1 MGLLGL
7 DGSSVPAS
15 ETASS
20 ARTAAPALSGVT
32 TRLVGPAFTGCARTL
47 RHPKT
52 CNIEA
57 WRLCHILPQNSQGFC
72 PPTRYIGVSQ
82 VVRSQKAALCGESF
96 ELSFVLLFGGQPA
109 ANCTDMVCMQLNP
122 SFLHHPAK
130 HQKKMMQQALYELF
144 GSICFD
150 VMFALTVPMSLW
162 WLAGTLSLICIVLI
176 IIERGC
182 EAVWVPPF
190 LTFALCGTCASD
202 MMWLAT
208 NAGFGV
214 LGAQI
219 ERWRIAPEPEQPK
232 TSPMENIRAKLTG
245 FWLDMCIFTGVWFAG
260 NLSFSYDISFVRS
273 VVGFL
278 LMVSLLDLGL
288 SLWHHVLH
296 LPCMYTY
303 HKVHHSVRIT
313 QPWTNEV
320 EHPVEALGN
329 ATVKYGSLVLVSNCV
344 QLSPN
349 VAFAYFMF
357 STWYGVMVHSGYN
370 LPPFDWISQ
379 TPALWFII
387 TPQQHQAHH
396 LNGAKKLGAITSIW
410 DSLFQ
415 RIISMSIPKQPCLQP
430 LAASSRLGKTW
441 PVESLREISDDQLRE
456 LVQAV
461 RTHGMIVIP
470 NQSWSLNE
478 QEKFT
483 SRLGELTATVV
494 GQAPEYFEVHPR
506 IVRLSNFR
514 ADGTWKGPNYQGA
527 EVWHQ
532 DGDYMRMSERHILTV
547 LCAEQIP
554 TSGGGTGFVDLVAA
568 AAALP
573 ASLRAKAEGLR
584 CFSSARRNAEY
595 MKRDF
600 TAEDAERFPDQWTPV
615 LHRHPRDGRELLLMG
630 SELSVL
636 QDQKQPDPETTK
648 ALFQHVLSPR
658 WMYFHQYKPGDVII
672 WDNLQTLHKAL
683 PFIND
688 GSDSRLLWRAQAR
701 VTEAF
706 PW

>member
-1 MGLLGL
+1 M
-7 DGSSVPAS
+7 
-15 ETASS
+15 
-20 ARTAAPALSGVT
+20 
-32 TRLVGPAFTGCARTL
+32 
-47 RHPKT
+47 
-52 CNIEA
+52 
-57 WRLCHILPQNSQGFC
+57 
-72 PPTRYIGVSQ
+72 
-82 VVRSQKAALCGESF
+82 
-96 ELSFVLLFGGQPA
+96 
-109 ANCTDMVCMQLNP
+109 
-122 SFLHHPAK
+122 
-130 HQKKMMQQALYELF
+130 
-144 GSICFD
+144 
-150 VMFALTVPMSLW
+150 
-162 WLAGTLSLICIVLI
+162 
-176 IIERGC
+176 
-182 EAVWVPPF
+182 
-190 LTFALCGTCASD
+190 
-202 MMWLAT
+202 
-208 NAGFGV
+208 
-214 LGAQI
+214 
-219 ERWRIAPEPEQPK
+219 
-232 TSPMENIRAKLTG
+232 
-245 FWLDMCIFTGVWFAG
+245 
-260 NLSFSYDISFVRS
+260 
-273 VVGFL
+273 
-278 LMVSLLDLGL
+278 
-288 SLWHHVLH
+288 
-296 LPCMYTY
+296 
-303 HKVHHSVRIT
+303 
-313 QPWTNEV
+313 
-320 EHPVEALGN
+320 
-329 ATVKYGSLVLVSNCV
+329 
-344 QLSPN
+344 
-349 VAFAYFMF
+349 
-357 STWYGVMVHSGYN
+357 
-370 LPPFDWISQ
+370 
-379 TPALWFII
+379 
-387 TPQQHQAHH
+387 
-396 LNGAKKLGAITSIW
+396 
-410 DSLFQ
+410 
-415 RIISMSIPKQPCLQP
+415 
-430 LAASSRLGKTW
+430 
-441 PVESLREISDDQLRE
+441 ESLREISDDQLRE